1 MLLHARTRRQRKVAC
16 LESDFLV
23 VSVLGVLLVD
33 HKRPPA
39 LAVGARCR
47 LDVCHRVPAL
57 HEGPNLCAARAA
69 GVVKDCHLWID
80 ARAARD
86 DPRNLHESIQV
97 RMPEY
102 ARNCQVYTNPD
113 TPRILQYGLGQA
125 VWHS

>member
-1 MLLHARTRRQRKVAC
+1 MLLHVQTRRQLRVTC
-16 LESDFLV
+16 LESDLLV
-23 VSVLGVLLVD
+23 VSVLRVLLVD

-39 LAVGARCR
+39 LAGGARCR

-69 GVVKDCHLWID
+69 GVVEDCHLRVD

-102 ARNCQVYTNPD
+102 ARNRQVYTNPK
-113 TPRILQYGLGQA
+113 TP
-125 VWHS
+125 